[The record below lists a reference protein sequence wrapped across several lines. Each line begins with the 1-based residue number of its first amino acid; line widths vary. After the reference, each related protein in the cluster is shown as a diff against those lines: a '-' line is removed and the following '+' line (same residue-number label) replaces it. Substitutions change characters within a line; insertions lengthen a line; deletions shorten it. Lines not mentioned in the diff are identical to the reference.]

1 MMKILVVS
9 YDELNPRP
17 DKEQVI
23 SDVCAFYNDAMDVT
37 KENLGN
43 DIRYQIKALINSKEA
58 EVIFADTEDPE
69 QRKLLYGR
77 LMETAPDLLVS
88 YNLAGFELCTLTDSL
103 SYNLLDFRQIHFV
116 DRDDCPNKKY
126 LEKERSINIF
136 VVERSFE
143 E

>member
-1 MMKILVVS
+1 MKILVVS

-43 DIRYQIKALINSKEA
+43 DIRCQIEALINSKEA

-69 QRKLLYGR
+69 QRKLLYGT

-88 YNLAGFELCTLTDSL
+88 YNLAGFELRTLTDSL

-136 VVERSFE
+136 VVERSSE

>member
-9 YDELNPRP
+9 YEELNPRP

-23 SDVCAFYNDAMDVT
+23 SDVCAFYSDAMDVT

-69 QRKLLYGR
+69 QRKLLYGI
-77 LMETAPDLLVS
+77 LKEIEPDLLVT

-103 SYNLLDFRQIHFV
+103 SYNLLDCRQIHFV
-116 DRDDCPNKKY
+116 DRNDCPNNKY
-126 LEKERSINIF
+126 LEKERSINLFMVDRI
-136 VVERSFE
+136 SKK
-143 E
+143 

>member
-1 MMKILVVS
+1 MKILVVS

-69 QRKLLYGR
+69 QRKLLYGI
-77 LMETAPDLLVS
+77 LKEIEPDLLVT

-103 SYNLLDFRQIHFV
+103 SYNLLDCRQFHFV
-116 DRDDCPNKKY
+116 DRDGCPNNKY
-126 LEKERSINIF
+126 LAKERSINLFI
-136 VVERSFE
+136 VDRISKK
-143 E
+143 